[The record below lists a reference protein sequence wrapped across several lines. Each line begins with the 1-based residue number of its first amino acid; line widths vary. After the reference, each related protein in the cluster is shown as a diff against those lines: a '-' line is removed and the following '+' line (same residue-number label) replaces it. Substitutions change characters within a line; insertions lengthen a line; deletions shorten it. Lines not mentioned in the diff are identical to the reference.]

1 MAVINIMGVST
12 GSKSFTVHVVL
23 TEDQNLDDPGNV
35 VVFGEAFLEMPS
47 GIEMAD
53 VKSRIIDAAQGIFKK
68 HQDSVDKKKDIE
80 ELDFP
85 PIE

>member
-1 MAVINIMGVST
+1 MAVINIVNVTT

-23 TEDQNLDDPGNV
+23 TEDQNLDNPEEV
-35 VVFGEAFLEMPS
+35 VVLGEAFLEMPE

-53 VKSRIIDAAQGIFKK
+53 VKDRIVDAARGILKK
-68 HQDSVDKKKDIE
+68 HQDSVDKKKDISE
-80 ELDFP
+80 MDFP